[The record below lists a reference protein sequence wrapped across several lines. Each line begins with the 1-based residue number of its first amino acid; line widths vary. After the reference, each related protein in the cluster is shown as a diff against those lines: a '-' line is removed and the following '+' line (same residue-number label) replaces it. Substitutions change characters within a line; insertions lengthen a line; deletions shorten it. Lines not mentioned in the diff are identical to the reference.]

1 MFFILFLNKYVWIKI
16 NRKILKYFI
25 QYKLE
30 KNWCISS
37 LKLRIDA
44 ILKKLGT
51 TCNMGLEFLAS
62 WTVITTIL
70 SDWIFH
76 KLKLHVLIKRTVFL
90 KNTLSIFYLHAQVI
104 FLKEEG
110 VWWTDVWE
118 SFRSFT
124 FWFKKMKLS
133 ELPEPSYPLH
143 EQVILSMTLF
153 Q

>member
-1 MFFILFLNKYVWIKI
+1 MVHFISEIAY
-16 NRKILKYFI
+16 
-25 QYKLE
+25 
-30 KNWCISS
+30 WC
-37 LKLRIDA
+37 L
-44 ILKKLGT
+44 LKKLGT

-143 EQVILSMTLF
+143 EQVNTISIILNNVIWKISNYALAF
-153 Q
+153 KLIYFKSLY

>member
-1 MFFILFLNKYVWIKI
+1 M
-16 NRKILKYFI
+16 
-25 QYKLE
+25 
-30 KNWCISS
+30 
-37 LKLRIDA
+37 RIDA

-110 VWWTDVWE
+110 VWWTDLWE

-124 FWFKKMKLS
+124 FWFKKNEIIQIARTLLPPSRTSHFEHDIISIKLNN
-133 ELPEPSYPLH
+133 
-143 EQVILSMTLF
+143 VIWKISNYVLAFKLIYFKSLY
-153 Q
+153 